1 MDSPTPQPESPYE
14 TQRRMENIV
23 RKGTVAAVRLA
34 APARVRVKTGDNTTD
49 WLPWIALRA
58 GGVAGGRTW
67 NPAVVGE
74 QCTVLAPGG
83 DLAQAVVLL
92 GLYSDAMPQGSEQAA
107 CDRTDWDEDNYFEWL
122 RGALT
127 AYCMESITL
136 STPNTSVHMEG
147 STVTITGGG
156 APSKAVIRFNSLV
169 ETGPYQAADF
179 TPYKDLQPVN
189 PMRASSKAMDK
200 VSGDLYGAMM
210 QGVGVLMQTRGL
222 SSVIGGLMSDLIPQ

>member
-23 RKGTVAAVRLA
+23 RKGTVAAVALA

-136 STPNTSVHMEG
+136 STPNTSVHMQG
-147 STVTITGGG
+147 SAVTITGGG
-156 APSKAVIRFNSLV
+156 AVLTIGPDRITSNVDIVAKGISLV
-169 ETGPYQAADF
+169 NHVHGGVRVGGDNTGAP
-179 TPYKDLQPVN
+179 T
-189 PMRASSKAMDK
+189 
-200 VSGDLYGAMM
+200 
-210 QGVGVLMQTRGL
+210 
-222 SSVIGGLMSDLIPQ
+222 

>member
-147 STVTITGGG
+147 SSVTITGGG
-156 APSKAVIRFNSLV
+156 AVLTIGPDRITSNVDIVAQGVSLV
-169 ETGPYQAADF
+169 HHKHTGVTKGF
-179 TPYKDLQPVN
+179 DLT
-189 PMRASSKAMDK
+189 
-200 VSGDLYGAMM
+200 GAP
-210 QGVGVLMQTRGL
+210 T
-222 SSVIGGLMSDLIPQ
+222 

>member
-136 STPNTSVHMEG
+136 STPNTSVHMQG
-147 STVTITGGG
+147 SAVTITGGG
-156 APSKAVIRFNSLV
+156 AVLTIGPYRITSNVDIVAKGISLV
-169 ETGPYQAADF
+169 NHVHGGVRVGGDNTGAP
-179 TPYKDLQPVN
+179 T
-189 PMRASSKAMDK
+189 
-200 VSGDLYGAMM
+200 
-210 QGVGVLMQTRGL
+210 
-222 SSVIGGLMSDLIPQ
+222 

>member
-1 MDSPTPQPESPYE
+1 MDSPTPQTESPYE

-34 APARVRVKTGDNTTD
+34 APARVRVKTGDHTTD

-136 STPNTSVHMEG
+136 STPNTSVHMED
-147 STVTITGGG
+147 SSVTITGGG
-156 APSKAVIRFNSLV
+156 AVLTIGPNRITSNVRELEGALNRVVAHAQLIGRAITL
-169 ETGPYQAADF
+169 ETTQEVLH
-179 TPYKDLQPVN
+179 DLL
-189 PMRASSKAMDK
+189 RANDRRITIEAGQ
-200 VSGDLYGAMM
+200 VA
-210 QGVGVLMQTRGL
+210 
-222 SSVIGGLMSDLIPQ
+222 

>member
-23 RKGTVAAVRLA
+23 RKGTVADVALA

-127 AYCMESITL
+127 VYCMEGINL
-136 STPNTSVHMEG
+136 STPNTSLVMEG

-156 APSKAVIRFNSLV
+156 AVLTIGPGQITSNVDIVAQGVSLV
-169 ETGPYQAADF
+169 NHRHKDVRIGDDLTGVPA
-179 TPYKDLQPVN
+179 
-189 PMRASSKAMDK
+189 
-200 VSGDLYGAMM
+200 
-210 QGVGVLMQTRGL
+210 
-222 SSVIGGLMSDLIPQ
+222 

>member
-136 STPNTSVHMEG
+136 STPNTSVHMQG
-147 STVTITGGG
+147 SAVTITGGG
-156 APSKAVIRFNSLV
+156 AVLTIGPDRITSSVDIVAKGISLV
-169 ETGPYQAADF
+169 NHVHGGVRVGGDNTGAP
-179 TPYKDLQPVN
+179 T
-189 PMRASSKAMDK
+189 
-200 VSGDLYGAMM
+200 
-210 QGVGVLMQTRGL
+210 
-222 SSVIGGLMSDLIPQ
+222 

>member
-107 CDRTDWDEDNYFEWL
+107 CDRTDWGEDNYFEWL

-136 STPNTSVHMEG
+136 STPNTSVHMQG
-147 STVTITGGG
+147 SAVTITGGG
-156 APSKAVIRFNSLV
+156 AVLTIGPDRITSSVDIVAKGISLV
-169 ETGPYQAADF
+169 NHVHGGVRVGGDNTGAP
-179 TPYKDLQPVN
+179 T
-189 PMRASSKAMDK
+189 
-200 VSGDLYGAMM
+200 
-210 QGVGVLMQTRGL
+210 
-222 SSVIGGLMSDLIPQ
+222 

>member
-136 STPNTSVHMEG
+136 STPNTSVHMQG
-147 STVTITGGG
+147 SAVTITGGG
-156 APSKAVIRFNSLV
+156 ADLTIGPYRITSNVDIVAKGISLV
-169 ETGPYQAADF
+169 NHVHGGVRVGGDNTGAP
-179 TPYKDLQPVN
+179 T
-189 PMRASSKAMDK
+189 
-200 VSGDLYGAMM
+200 
-210 QGVGVLMQTRGL
+210 
-222 SSVIGGLMSDLIPQ
+222 